1 MSEPIGS
8 VRRSSGSRRVR
19 GRRAGDADPARAVE
33 TAVEPMHATPAS
45 GVEIGPEDATP
56 AINAQIMGQS
66 AESDP
71 PAKSAQKASSAYLQ
85 VEWSGRADRRN
96 RRGKLAKTQA

>member
-1 MSEPIGS
+1 MSEPIGP
-8 VRRSSGSRRVR
+8 VRRSPGSRRVR
-19 GRRAGDADPARAVE
+19 GRRVGDADPGHAIE
-33 TAVEPMHATPAS
+33 TAVEPQHTPPAS
-45 GVEIGPEDATP
+45 GVETQPEDATP

-66 AESDP
+66 AESAP
-71 PAKSAQKASSAYLQ
+71 PAKSAEKASSAYLQ